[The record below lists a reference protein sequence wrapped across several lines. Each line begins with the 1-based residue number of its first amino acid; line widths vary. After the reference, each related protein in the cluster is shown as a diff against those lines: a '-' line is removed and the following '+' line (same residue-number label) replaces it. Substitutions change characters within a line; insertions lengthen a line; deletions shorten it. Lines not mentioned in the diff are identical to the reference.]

1 MPQLSVGRKAAIFD
15 RDNDGMS
22 GVEGGTYLAHV
33 GDAQSRAGR
42 AAGEEFAFHEASE
55 P

>member
-1 MPQLSVGRKAAIFD
+1 MAQLAVRREAALFD
-15 RDNDGMS
+15 RDDNGAS
-22 GVEGGTYLAHV
+22 RVAGGTYLAHV

-42 AAGEEFAFHEASE
+42 PTGEELAFHEASE

>member
-1 MPQLSVGRKAAIFD
+1 MAQLSVRREAAIFD
-15 RDNDGMS
+15 RDDDGVS
-22 GVEGGTYLAHV
+22 SVEGGTYLAHV

-42 AAGEEFAFHEASE
+42 TTGEELAFHEASE